1 MGRWTFEIAVAFFSG
16 HISLIFEKKTKLDV
30 LFVFFKVFMI
40 HNKLKLINNRRRE
53 MPRQDDFQHFFY
65 YFYYSSCLSGQF
77 SLKFSRLVPKCPY

>member
-1 MGRWTFEIAVAFFSG
+1 MGRWTFEIAVAFCSDL
-16 HISLIFEKKTKLDV
+16 ISLIFEKEAKLDV
-30 LFVFFKVFMI
+30 LLVVFKVFMT
-40 HNKLKLINNRRRE
+40 HDKLKFINNRRRE